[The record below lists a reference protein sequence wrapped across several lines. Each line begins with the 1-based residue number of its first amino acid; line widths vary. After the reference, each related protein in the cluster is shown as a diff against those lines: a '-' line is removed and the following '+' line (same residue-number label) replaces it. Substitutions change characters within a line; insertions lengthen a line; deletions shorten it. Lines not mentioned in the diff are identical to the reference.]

1 MTANGAA
8 GIIGKRQKY
17 DKSAT
22 TTTIIQ
28 SLTND
33 ISPPSIPMP
42 PARPPTAPATRLSQA
57 GDISSNLLTTS
68 SEPETTSSKLLTTSS
83 KLLTTFSGSYRPI
96 LASVPSD
103 TCIRTFRHALPYRPI
118 RAGQVAHGGSRYTP
132 DSEPSSLSRMLR
144 APGNTAGVAAT
155 CAFSPIVNNTP
166 HDNAT
171 GVTSACVSMQWE
183 LLFGPALGIATD

>member
-8 GIIGKRQKY
+8 GIIGKRQRY

-22 TTTIIQ
+22 TATIIQ
-28 SLTND
+28 SLRND
-33 ISPPSIPMP
+33 TSPPSIPMP

-57 GDISSNLLTTS
+57 GDISSKLLTTS
-68 SEPETTSSKLLTTSS
+68 SEPETTSSKLLTIFSN
-83 KLLTTFSGSYRPI
+83 LLTTSSGSYRPTR
-96 LASVPSD
+96 ASAPSD
-103 TCIRTFRHALPYRPI
+103 TCIRTFRYALPYRPI

-132 DSEPSSLSRMLR
+132 DSGTSSPSRMVR
-144 APGNTAGVAAT
+144 TPGNSAGVAAA

-171 GVTSACVSMQWE
+171 GVTSACVSMQWG
-183 LLFGPALGIATD
+183 LLFGLALGIATD

>member
-1 MTANGAA
+1 
-8 GIIGKRQKY
+8 
-17 DKSAT
+17 
-22 TTTIIQ
+22 
-28 SLTND
+28 
-33 ISPPSIPMP
+33 MP

-57 GDISSNLLTTS
+57 GDISSELLTTS
-68 SEPETTSSKLLTTSS
+68 SEPETTSSELLTTSS
-83 KLLTTFSGSYRPI
+83 KLLTTFSNLLTTFSGSYRPTR
-96 LASVPSD
+96 ASAPSD
-103 TCIRTFRHALPYRPI
+103 TCIRTFRYALPYRPI

-132 DSEPSSLSRMLR
+132 DSEPSSPSRMVR
-144 APGNTAGVAAT
+144 TPRNSTRVAAT

>member
-17 DKSAT
+17 DKSAI

-42 PARPPTAPATRLSQA
+42 PARPPSVHATRLSQA

-68 SEPETTSSKLLTTSS
+68 SEPETTSSKLLTT
-83 KLLTTFSGSYRPI
+83 FSGSYRPTR
-96 LASVPSD
+96 ASAPSD
-103 TCIRTFRHALPYRPI
+103 TCIRTFRYALPYRPI

-132 DSEPSSLSRMLR
+132 DSEPSSPSRMVR
-144 APGNTAGVAAT
+144 TPRNSTRVAAT

>member
-17 DKSAT
+17 DKSAIT
-22 TTTIIQ
+22 TKNIQ
-28 SLTND
+28 SLTKD
-33 ISPPSIPMP
+33 TFPPSIPMP
-42 PARPPTAPATRLSQA
+42 PSRPPTAPATRLSQA

-68 SEPETTSSKLLTTSS
+68 S

-96 LASVPSD
+96 RASVPSD

>member
-17 DKSAT
+17 DKSAIT
-22 TTTIIQ
+22 TKNIQ
-28 SLTND
+28 SLTKD
-33 ISPPSIPMP
+33 TFPPSIPMP
-42 PARPPTAPATRLSQA
+42 PSRPPTAPATRLSQA

-68 SEPETTSSKLLTTSS
+68 SN
-83 KLLTTFSGSYRPI
+83 LLTTFSGSYRPTR
-96 LASVPSD
+96 ASAPSD
-103 TCIRTFRHALPYRPI
+103 TCIRTFRYALPYRPI

-132 DSEPSSLSRMLR
+132 DSEPSSPSRMVR
-144 APGNTAGVAAT
+144 TPGNSVEVAAA

-166 HDNAT
+166 PDNAT
-171 GVTSACVSMQWE
+171 VVTSACVSMQWG

>member
-8 GIIGKRQKY
+8 GIIGKKSRY
-17 DKSAT
+17 DKSAIT
-22 TTTIIQ
+22 ATIIQ

-57 GDISSNLLTTS
+57 GDISSKLLTTS
-68 SEPETTSSKLLTTSS
+68 SEPETTSSNLLA
-83 KLLTTFSGSYRPI
+83 TFSGSYRPTR
-96 LASVPSD
+96 ASAPSD
-103 TCIRTFRHALPYRPI
+103 TCIRTFRYALPYRPI

-132 DSEPSSLSRMLR
+132 DSDTSSLSRMLR
-144 APGNTAGVAAT
+144 APGNTAGVAAA
-155 CAFSPIVNNTP
+155 CVFSPIVNNTP

-171 GVTSACVSMQWE
+171 GASSAYVSMQWG
-183 LLFGPALGIATD
+183 LLFGAALGIATD